1 MKAWHWTIWA
11 IGWCTT
17 LAMIAGIPFLK
28 GGPRWYET
36 VFLISAAYC
45 IVARAAAAYVRRSR
59 RVPEGELWLRALAT
73 ARFGFLVVIAVV
85 VVTAGLV
92 LIGLATK

>member
-17 LAMIAGIPFLK
+17 LAMIVGIPFLK
-28 GGPRWYET
+28 GGPDWYEP
-36 VFLISAAYC
+36 VFLVAAGYC
-45 IVARAAAAYVRRSR
+45 IVARAAASYVRRGR
-59 RVPEGELWLRALAT
+59 RVPDGELWLRALAT
-73 ARFGFLVVIAVV
+73 ARIGFLVVIAVAV
-85 VVTAGLV
+85 VMAGLV